1 MPKAFDLIDQLGR
14 FAAERGLPLGTP
26 LARDA
31 FAEHVHDAVEAG
43 LSDQLLLH
51 GQRVEAMFEALLVSL
66 GQFRLLTREDGG
78 NVFPEGE
85 FIAPDFRVVL
95 ADGRHWLVEVKNV
108 YEEDPFAQRRALMNP
123 RYHAKLR
130 DYAAATGAVL
140 KLAIYWARWSVWTL
154 VSPDRLMEPDGSLV
168 LDMQAAV
175 MVDELGALGD
185 KLIGTRTPLK
195 LRLVADPDRTSPIG
209 PDGRATVVFG
219 ASELWSEDR
228 LIRDDVEKDIAWTL
242 IQHGEWVEQEAVP
255 IIQDNRLMAMEFSW
269 APREDQD
276 DGKGFE
282 FIGRLSRVFAR
293 HFAAHTLSEAGIV
306 QLRAPLKPNW
316 FAPLHD
322 ADRRSEALPLWRI
335 TVQPNYPD

>member
-1 MPKAFDLIDQLGR
+1 MPKPFDLMDQLGR

-31 FAEHVHDAVEAG
+31 FTKHVYDAVKAG
-43 LSDQLLLH
+43 VSDQRLLH

-66 GQFRLLTREDGG
+66 GQFKLLTREDGG
-78 NVFPEGE
+78 HVFPEGE

-108 YEEDPFAQRRALMNP
+108 YEKDPFAQSRSLMNP
-123 RYHAKLR
+123 HYYEKLR
-130 DYAAATGAVL
+130 SYADATGAEL
-140 KLAIYWARWSVWTL
+140 KLAIYWAKWSVWTL
-154 VSPDRLMEPDGSLV
+154 VSPHRLLDVDGSLV
-168 LDMQAAV
+168 LDMQAAM

-185 KLIGTRTPLK
+185 KSIGTRAPLR

-209 PDGRATVVFG
+209 PDGRALVVFG
-219 ASELWSEDR
+219 ASEIWSENR
-228 LIRDDVEKDIAWTL
+228 LIRDNVEKDIAWAL
-242 IQHGEWVEQEAVP
+242 IQHGEWVEQEVVP
-255 IIQDNRLMAMEFSW
+255 IIEDGRLLAVEFSW

-293 HFAAHTLSEAGIV
+293 HFATHTLDETGIV
-306 QLRAPLKPNW
+306 QLRAPLRPNW
-316 FAPLHD
+316 FAPLHQD
-322 ADRRSEALPLWRI
+322 GRRSDALPLWRF
-335 TVQPNYPD
+335 TLLPNYED